1 MTVTLQVPATHE
13 LKPKILVVGVGGA
26 GCNAVSHMIASRL
39 EGVGFV
45 VADTDTQSLEQPF
58 VRHHIPLGVIIAHG
72 AERPCDLAVPYLCH
86 IPLGVNITHGLP
98 AGAHPDIG
106 RQSAEE
112 ALENIRDHLTG
123 SNMVFV
129 ACGMGGGTGAG
140 AAPVVAR
147 AARDAGILTVGVATE
162 PFDFEGRKRREIAE
176 AGIAEL
182 NKAVDTL
189 IVIPNRNLL
198 RPATEKT
205 TMTDAFKLADK
216 ALHWGVRSVT
226 DLMTEPGAITRD
238 LADVRA
244 AMEGMGKATM
254 GVGEAEGKQRAKDAA
269 DAAIADPLLD
279 NALLEGAR
287 RVLVN
292 IVVTS
297 NSSCST
303 TLYEIDRALE
313 RIRERV
319 GADDNIFLGSTC
331 DDSLDGRLRVSMVA
345 MGVETGTETDAG
357 KENRI

>member
-1 MTVTLQVPATHE
+1 MTITLHVPATHE
-13 LKPKILVVGVGGA
+13 LKPKILVIGVGGA
-26 GCNAVSHMIASRL
+26 GCNAVSHMIASHL

-58 VRHHIPLGVIIAHG
+58 VRH
-72 AERPCDLAVPYLCH
+72 H

-129 ACGMGGGTGAG
+129 ACGMGGGTGTG

-198 RPATEKT
+198 RLATEKT
-205 TMTDAFKLADK
+205 TITDAFKLADK
-216 ALHWGVRSVT
+216 ALHSGVRGVT
-226 DLMTEPGAITRD
+226 DLLVNPGIINLDFTH
-238 LADVRA
+238 VRA
-244 AMEGMGKATM
+244 AMGEMGKAAM
-254 GVGEAEGKQRAKDAA
+254 GAGEAAGEQRANAAA

-279 NALLEGAR
+279 DASLEGAR
-287 RVLVN
+287 GVLINIASGLDITFHDVDKAIHRVL
-292 IVVTS
+292 
-297 NSSCST
+297 
-303 TLYEIDRALE
+303 
-313 RIRERV
+313 ERV
-319 GADDNIFLGSTC
+319 NADADVIFGSTL
-331 DDSLDGRLRVSMVA
+331 DHSLEGRLRVSVIA
-345 MGVETGTETDAG
+345 TGVETGLETDAG